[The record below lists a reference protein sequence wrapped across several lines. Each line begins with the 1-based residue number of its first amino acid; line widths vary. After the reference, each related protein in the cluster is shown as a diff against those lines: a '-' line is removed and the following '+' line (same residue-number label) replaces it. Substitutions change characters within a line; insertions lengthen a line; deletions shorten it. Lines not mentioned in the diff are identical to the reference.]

1 MTAPCGSADCP
12 VLAAPPTGLRTHRVD
27 EGVQFHRG
35 HKGYHAAAALVPGLG
50 DTRFAPLDDT
60 AHVYL
65 ATTAFAALLESALHS
80 TAGVAPLVYV
90 AELAI
95 WAASKVTLVEPTRFI
110 DLRDDELERLGIDR
124 RQLVATS
131 PTHYPCTR
139 NLAGQL
145 QGRVIGGQQTHGLL
159 WNSRQAELVASALDH
174 RPALRDMVDEH
185 PSEVAVLWS
194 PPAGAAPLT
203 QTDLDVA
210 ESLGPLLDG
219 PGREYVDDLTALL
232 GLAQV

>member
-1 MTAPCGSADCP
+1 MTAPCGVANCP
-12 VLAAPPTGLRTHRVD
+12 VLETPPVGLRTHRI
-27 EGVQFHRG
+27 EGGARFHRG
-35 HKGYHAAAALVPGLG
+35 YKRNHASASLVPGRG
-50 DTRFAPLDDT
+50 DTRFAPLDGT

-65 ATTAFAALLESALHS
+65 ATTALAALLESALHS
-80 TAGVAPLVYV
+80 TAGAAPLVYV

-95 WAASKVTLVEPTRFI
+95 WAASKVTLVEATRFI

-124 RQLVATS
+124 RQVVATS

-139 NLAGQL
+139 NLAAQL

-159 WNSRQAELVASALDH
+159 WNSRQAELVAAALDH

-194 PPAGAAPLT
+194 PPVGPTPLA
-203 QTDLDVA
+203 QTDLDLT

-219 PGREYVDDLTALL
+219 PGRAYIDDLTALL
-232 GLAQV
+232 GIAQV